1 MHKIL
6 TRSASFGRNALKNAS
21 LKSAASFASTSAS
34 SPHPTVYFSGIQ
46 PTGVPHLGN
55 YLGFIEQ
62 WINIQE
68 IAETGT
74 SLLVSIVDL
83 HAMTVGP
90 TKPTKARAD
99 IREMCAGLLACGVDH
114 EESTLFQQS
123 DILEHTQLAWFLGSL
138 QTITKLQRMPQY
150 KDKSKKFKNGQV
162 PLGLVN
168 YPVLQA
174 ADVLLYKGTHV
185 PVGED
190 QTQHMNLLNDLAI
203 HFNAV
208 FEVDYFPIPKQVC
221 GNHPR
226 IKSLSNPKTK
236 MSKSDPSSLS
246 RIEICDSR
254 NVIVKKCR
262 RAMSD
267 NEGNV
272 TYDPIKRAGV
282 SNLLTLY
289 AAFTKRPIPEVAKQ
303 FANSSTLALKDEL
316 ADVIDERFEP
326 IRHNYHT
333 LLGHTARIDDIL
345 DYGAER
351 AVVIARKNIAEI
363 RKIMGLK

>member
-1 MHKIL
+1 MYKIL
-6 TRSASFGRNALKNAS
+6 TRSTFLTRNAI
-21 LKSAASFASTSAS
+21 KSATSNSRAFLCSVSDS
-34 SPHPTVYFSGIQ
+34 SSHPTVYFSGIQ

-55 YLGFIEQ
+55 YLGFVEQ
-62 WINIQE
+62 WLNIQE
-68 IAETGT
+68 NAETGS

-90 TKPTKARAD
+90 AKPTKARSD

-114 EESTLFQQS
+114 EESILFQQS
-123 DILEHTQLAWFLGSL
+123 DILEHTLLAWLLSSL

-174 ADVLLYKGTHV
+174 ADVMLYKGTHV

-190 QTQHMNLLNDLAI
+190 QTQHMNLLTDLAI
-203 HFNAV
+203 HFNSV
-208 FEVDYFPIPKQVC
+208 FKVDYFPVPKQVC
-221 GNHPR
+221 GDHPR
-226 IKSLSNPKTK
+226 IKSLNNPEAK

-254 NVIVKKCR
+254 ESIIKKCR

-267 NEGNV
+267 TEGDV
-272 TYDPIKRAGV
+272 TYDPIKRPGV
-282 SNLLTLY
+282 TNLLNLY

-316 ADVIDERFEP
+316 ADVIDERFGP

-351 AVVIARKNIAEI
+351 AVVIARKNILEVK
-363 RKIMGLK
+363 KIMGLK